1 MCVNY
6 FSDGIVRRRE
16 VSENHSQWAEESL
29 VSTDE
34 AGLLPNFLCGQR
46 FNR

>member
-6 FSDGIVRRRE
+6 FSDGIGVSAE

-29 VSTDE
+29 DK
-34 AGLLPNFLCGQR
+34 CR
-46 FNR
+46 